1 MQFVAV
7 TFFPKLIETRIP
19 DTQHAK
25 TPQRNI
31 KHNHQNV
38 RIF

>member
-1 MQFVAV
+1 MHFVDP
-7 TFFPKLIETRIP
+7 TFFPKLIETMIP
-19 DTQHAK
+19 DMQHAK
-25 TPQRNI
+25 TPQRNM